1 MEREERGFICAISA
15 GATSYFNDLYFL
27 IGLAC
32 LPDNISQESELT
44 AEAELFSCHMSAS
57 AGERDGYIF
66 FPYGGYSLKSDP
78 SLIHYSELQGALLN
92 PDLGPDL

>member
-1 MEREERGFICAISA
+1 MEREEHGFICAISA

-44 AEAELFSCHMSAS
+44 AEAELLSHECKCRGKGWVHLFS
-57 AGERDGYIF
+57 IWWVQ
-66 FPYGGYSLKSDP
+66 
-78 SLIHYSELQGALLN
+78 SEVRPFLDTL
-92 PDLGPDL
+92 